1 MLRISAFFSKSLTS
15 ALDLLSIKDKLAST
29 CSRAGSAVT
38 AISNALHS
46 SFVSCFF
53 SLDISVL
60 KDELTTS
67 CGIAANAVTSTCS
80 KLCSA
85 VSVSSFGSTLSHY
98 KDVALRRTA
107 TRASVTWDR
116 CYRQALKAFGCD
128 GLFNSM
134 REAWNWM
141 HSVPKRLWK
150 LGVCAIQNNVW
161 GHEST
166 DPQVVEDDPNIVA
179 RCSDPVNKRWYHGN
193 ISHEEAESRLRRGC
207 GGKDGTYLVYDSPSS
222 REGSYMYVLL
232 IYYKPEREIKKLGI
246 KTQFVLENNTETPH
260 KDVCS
265 LIKHHRGVTGKAV
278 KLQGG
283 GKVTLS
289 EHVYLK

>member
-1 MLRISAFFSKSLTS
+1 MLRFSAFFSKSLTS

-38 AISNALHS
+38 VISNALRSS
-46 SFVSCFF
+46 SFVSRF
-53 SLDISVL
+53 SLDLSVL
-60 KDELTTS
+60 KDKLTTS
-67 CGIAANAVTSTCS
+67 YGIAANAVTSTCS

-107 TRASVTWDR
+107 TRASVAWDR

-128 GLFNSM
+128 GLSNSM
-134 REAWNWM
+134 REAWNWT
-141 HSVPKRLWK
+141 HSVPKRLW
-150 LGVCAIQNNVW
+150 VCAIKNNFW

-166 DPQVVEDDPNIVA
+166 DPQVVEDNPNIVA

-193 ISHEEAESRLRRGC
+193 ISHDEAESRLRRGC

-222 REGSYMYVLL
+222 RKGSYMYVLL
-232 IYYKPEREIKKLGI
+232 IYYKPEGEIKKLGI

-260 KDVCS
+260 KDVRS

>member
-29 CSRAGSAVT
+29 CSRVASAVT
-38 AISNALHS
+38 VISNALRS
-46 SFVSCFF
+46 SFVSHF
-53 SLDISVL
+53 SLDLSVL
-60 KDELTTS
+60 KDKLTTS
-67 CGIAANAVTSTCS
+67 YGVAANAVTSTCS

-98 KDVALRRTA
+98 KDVTLRRTA
-107 TRASVTWDR
+107 ARTSVAWDR
-116 CYRQALKAFGCD
+116 CYRQALKAFGFD

-134 REAWNWM
+134 REAWNWT

-150 LGVCAIQNNVW
+150 LGVCAIQNNFFS
-161 GHEST
+161 HKST

-193 ISHEEAESRLRRGC
+193 ISHDEAESRLRRGC
-207 GGKDGTYLVYDSPSS
+207 GGKDGTYLVYDSPSN

-232 IYYKPEREIKKLGI
+232 IYYKPEGEIKKLGI
-246 KTQFVLENNTETPH
+246 KGQFVLENNTETPH
-260 KDVCS
+260 KDVRS